1 MNVRLGNTFVL
12 KLVLILMEVLLAIVM
27 RAILGLGQFAGVR
40 LFSSFIHSFISLIH
54 YNQIFSK

>member
-27 RAILGLGQFAGVR
+27 RAILGLGQFVGVR
-40 LFSSFIHSFISLIH
+40 LFSSFIISLIH